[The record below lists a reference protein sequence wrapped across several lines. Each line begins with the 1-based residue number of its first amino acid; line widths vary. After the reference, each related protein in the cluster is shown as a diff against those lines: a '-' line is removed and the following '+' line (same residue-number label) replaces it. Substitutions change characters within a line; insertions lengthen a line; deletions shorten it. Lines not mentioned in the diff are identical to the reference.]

1 MSSTDIGLASGWC
14 FLIYSST
21 NYLEQ
26 EFQTQWMTR
35 GYALWFSWWIWR
47 WKWSRKN
54 RGLQSY
60 YEVHFCRHK
69 CIKTGRSWQVSS
81 EDGKVTIPPL
91 PPWITD
97 VMFIIELLTNIQR
110 VLALSNCLKRGLC
123 QLVYAQIAED
133 KALKSTKLY
142 LS

>member
-21 NYLEQ
+21 NHLEQ

-35 GYALWFSWWIWR
+35 GYALWISWWIWR

-91 PPWITD
+91 PPLDHGCD
-97 VMFIIELLTNIQR
+97 VHNRTFNKYSKSISTFQPSQERIVPTCLCTNCRRQ
-110 VLALSNCLKRGLC
+110 S
-123 QLVYAQIAED
+123 
-133 KALKSTKLY
+133 S
-142 LS
+142 